1 VKKMKKLFSLLLVL
15 LVISFPVSASAS
27 GVPVLLYHNVTE
39 GPTENDALM
48 HISTGMLEE
57 HFKALADNGYT
68 AVSMSEYYD
77 WRTKGIPL
85 PKKCVLITFDDGYI
99 SNYQYA
105 YPLLKKYNLKATI
118 YVIASRMGA
127 ANVEFPHF
135 SWQQAIE
142 MEKSGYVE
150 IESHSFTH
158 PDFSTISY
166 EQTVI
171 EMRLSKYAIETNMN
185 KECRF
190 FAYPYGKTNSS
201 SAAVAAQAPYKMVSI
216 VSNSG
221 IAGSGTD
228 FYNLPRH
235 TVSGKMTG
243 AELIEY
249 LNNIN

>member
-1 VKKMKKLFSLLLVL
+1 MKKFFAVFLVL
-15 LVISFPVSASAS
+15 LVISLPVAASS
-27 GVPVLLYHNVTE
+27 GVPVLLYHNVTPAE
-39 GPTENDALM
+39 SGRDDLM
-48 HISTGMLEE
+48 HISKDTLEE
-57 HFKALADNGYT
+57 HFKFLADNGYN
-68 AVSMSEYYD
+68 AISMAQYYE
-77 WRTKGIPL
+77 WRTRGTPL
-85 PKKCVLITFDDGYI
+85 PAKSVLITFDDGYS

-127 ANVEFPHF
+127 DNVEFPHF
-135 SWQQAIE
+135 TWRQAIE

-166 EQTVI
+166 EQTVV
-171 EMRLSKYAIETNMN
+171 EMRLSKYAIESNMN

-190 FAYPYGKTNSS
+190 FAYPYGKINSA
-201 SAAVAAQAPYKMVSI
+201 SAAVAANAPYRMVSI
-216 VSNSG
+216 VGNEG
-221 IAGSGTD
+221 MAGEITD
-228 FYNLPRH
+228 FYHLPRH